1 MKNNHYDLLPN
12 FILRTPIYSLTKY
25 NTFTSRKSITDEQVK
40 NLCND
45 PIFIEAIYLA
55 SPALHS
61 EVKKW
66 VNNEISN
73 IEKVEKLKLSIIK
86 YFSRMTSRCTPY
98 GLFAG
103 CSLGVFA
110 DETNIILE
118 QAQGHNRHT
127 RLDMN
132 YLVSLSQSLA
142 KDDIIKNKINYFPN
156 NSIYKLGDKI
166 RYVEYFYQ
174 NGLRYHNIVAIDSS
188 EYLEIILDKA
198 NYGSTINELM
208 LLLVDDDITEK
219 IAYEFICD
227 LIQNQI
233 LISELEPSVSG
244 TEFIVQIQD
253 ALKNKFSLEELQSL
267 NTMNV
272 IDKRLSS
279 LDRKIGN
286 DIERYLE
293 IEKTVTEMSVEFD
306 NKHLFQTDLITRT
319 VTNKLDKKIIKS
331 IKKAIILLNKI
342 TRERHR
348 SDIDSFKIAFYERYE
363 EREMPLAFVLD
374 NETGVGYGR
383 HTQSGSVSPL
393 LEGLPILA
401 KTNKNSYE
409 VRWSKIIDFFY
420 NKILDAVKNNDTVKL
435 EDKDFESLEANWE
448 DLPDTFSAMIDII
461 PDNND
466 LKFRLTGCGGNSAAN
481 LIARFCHGNKEL
493 YNFTKEIVNI
503 EKLIN
508 QDKIVAEIVHLPQ
521 ARIGNILSRPTLR
534 DMEIPYLAKSIQNK
548 DNQID
553 INDLMISVK
562 NDTLFLRSKKYN
574 KEVIP
579 KNTNV
584 YNYSNNPLPIYQF
597 LCDMQSEKV
606 RSSLWIDL
614 GFLSNKFKFIPRIE
628 YGNIILQNATWN
640 LSNKDVL
647 ELSEIKNNDKKLE
660 NSINEFIE
668 KFKLPDYI
676 VLVEDDNELL
686 VNLRNITCTKMFI
699 NTIKNKRT
707 FQLQEFIFKTDDEF
721 IKDINGEQYTN
732 QFIFSFY
739 NKSRIQAN

>member
-25 NTFTSRKSITDEQVK
+25 NTFTSGKSITDEQVK
-40 NLCND
+40 DLCND

-103 CSLGVFA
+103 CSLGIFA

-118 QAQGHNRHT
+118 QAQNHNRHT

-166 RYVEYFYQ
+166 RYVEYYYQ
-174 NGLRYHNIVAIDSS
+174 NGHRYHNIVAVDSS
-188 EYLEIILDKA
+188 EYLEIILDRA
-198 NYGSTINELM
+198 SYGSTIKELV
-208 LLLVDDDITEK
+208 LLLIDDDITEE

-253 ALKNKFSLEELQSL
+253 TLKDKFSLEEFQSL
-267 NTMNV
+267 STMNL
-272 IDKRLSS
+272 INKRLNS

-286 DIERYLE
+286 DIENYLE
-293 IEKTVTEMSVEFD
+293 IEKIVTEMSVEFD
-306 NKHLFQTDLITRT
+306 HKHLFQTDLITRT
-319 VTNKLDKKIIKS
+319 VTNKLNRKVIKS
-331 IKKAIILLNKI
+331 VKKAIVLLNKI

-363 EREMPLAFVLD
+363 DREMPLAFVLD
-374 NETGVGYGR
+374 NETGIGYGR
-383 HTQSGSVSPL
+383 HTQSGNVSPL

-420 NKILDAVKNNDTVKL
+420 NKILDAVKNNDIVKL
-435 EDKDFESLEANWE
+435 NDKDFESLEANWE
-448 DLPDTFSAMIDII
+448 DLPDTFSAMIDIV

-481 LIARFCHGNKEL
+481 LIARFCHGNNEL
-493 YNFTKEIVNI
+493 YDFTKEIVNI
-503 EKLIN
+503 EKIIN
-508 QDKIVAEIVHLPQ
+508 QDKLVAEIVHLPQ

-534 DMEIPYLAKSIQNK
+534 DMEIPYLAKSIQSK
-548 DNQID
+548 DKQID
-553 INDLMISVK
+553 INDLMISIK
-562 NDTLFLRSKKYN
+562 NETLFLRSKKYN

-584 YNYSNNPLPIYQF
+584 YNYTNNPLPIYQF

-628 YGNIILQNATWN
+628 YENIILQNATWN
-640 LSNKDVL
+640 LSNEDVL
-647 ELSEIKNNDKKLE
+647 ELSKIKNNDKKLE

-668 KFKLPDYI
+668 KFKLPNYI

-686 VNLRNITCTKMFI
+686 INLRNITCIKMFI

-707 FQLQEFIFKTDDEF
+707 FQLQEFIFKNDEEF

-732 QFIFSFY
+732 QFIFSIY
-739 NKSRIQAN
+739 NKSKLQAN